1 MELKVFRDTLTA
13 AGGLCDTKT
22 ELPIETEILIPDYL
36 PQVFKIVKCQVRP
49 VVLQA
54 QTTGGRLTLDGYL
67 RCVVFYQSDEQQNL
81 CQTEQKLPFT
91 KTLDLPAP
99 EYGGCQVHTGG
110 EVEYLNC
117 RAVNQ
122 RRVDVRGAFSL
133 NVTLTL
139 RQEQPVITALS
150 GSGAEQLLGTLT
162 GARPVAALDKLITA
176 EEEITFPTPPA
187 AVLDVTGLATVQE
200 IRLLPGKAVIKG
212 EVEARVLYRTA
223 PGCELEQ
230 LTRAV
235 PFNQIVDV
243 DGAAEDCRCFAY
255 VEPVGCTLMAAPNPQ
270 TPGTVSVTAM
280 LRLRV
285 WRPMECVVVEDA
297 FSTEYNA
304 QVEYKTLTVEQME
317 APVDQTVRLTLE
329 GALPDENARILHCFA
344 SLAPTEAAQ
353 AGPGVMLRGRGT
365 AHVLCLNSLG
375 EIECYDKA
383 FEYQLPDVWEG
394 QIQEYRAECWA
405 DVVQC
410 AARKENGGMAADLTL
425 RVTGLM
431 ARARQQTVVSE
442 MTCEDPLEPADPDVA
457 LRICYAQA
465 GEDVFHIAK
474 RYHVSPAALLRANQ
488 LEQPRLDAP
497 ARLLIPVVG

>member
-36 PQVFKIVKCQVRP
+36 PQVFKIVKCLVRP

-54 QTTGGRLTLDGYL
+54 QTAGGRLTLDGYL
-67 RCVVFYQSDEQQNL
+67 RCVVFYQAEDQQSL

-91 KTLDLPAP
+91 KALDLPAP

-122 RRVDVRGAFSL
+122 RRVDVRGAFAL

-139 RQEQPVITALS
+139 RQEQPVITAVS
-150 GSGAEQLLGTLT
+150 GGGAEQLLCTLQ
-162 GARPVAALDKLITA
+162 GARPVASLDKLITA
-176 EEEITFPTPPA
+176 EEEISFPEPPA

-200 IRLLPGKAVIKG
+200 VRLLAGKAVVKG

-223 PGCELEQ
+223 PGCQLEQ
-230 LTRAV
+230 LARPVA
-235 PFNQIVDV
+235 FNQIVDL
-243 DGAAEDCRCFAY
+243 DGVAEDCRCFAY

-280 LRLRV
+280 LRLRA
-285 WRPMECVVVEDA
+285 WRPMECVAVEDA
-297 FSTEYNA
+297 FSTGFDA
-304 QVEYKTLTVEQME
+304 QVEYKTVTVEQME
-317 APVDQTVRLTLE
+317 PPLDQTVRLSLE

-344 SLAPTEAAQ
+344 TLGPVEPAQ
-353 AGPGVMLRGRGT
+353 AGPGVALRGRGA

-375 EIECYDKA
+375 EIECYDKS
-383 FEYQLPDVWEG
+383 FEYQLPDLWEG

-405 DVVQC
+405 DAVQC
-410 AARKENGGMAADLTL
+410 AARREGGGMAAELTL
-425 RVTGLM
+425 RVTGLL

-442 MTCEDPLEPADPDVA
+442 MSCGDPLEPQDPEVA

-474 RYHVSPAALLRANQ
+474 RYRVSPAALLRANQ
-488 LEQPRLDAP
+488 LEQPRLEAP